1 MQFRLQFPTPAMEV
15 NKDIDVPP
23 LSLSVPSK
31 ELTLSRTLNQ
41 LPSKERD
48 EVLHEIHGVSEVLD
62 EDPGFVSQNL
72 DLLELEL
79 QQIPKKIEY
88 EMALSLSLE
97 YVTNRNFRLK
107 FLRADNYDSK
117 KAAARMVKFFE
128 WKLDLFGEDKLV
140 QEIVLSDFEPRE
152 VEAMKSGYIQLLPQR
167 DRAGRSILFT
177 IRSLLPDISL
187 ESRVNCFCL
196 VLKCFHLLPLW

>member
-1 MQFRLQFPTPAMEV
+1 MEV
-15 NKDIDVPP
+15 NKDIDMPP
-23 LSLSVPSK
+23 LSLAVPSK

-41 LPSKERD
+41 LPIKERD

-107 FLRADNYDSK
+107 FLRADNYDAK
-117 KAAARMVKFFE
+117 KAAVRMIKFFE
-128 WKLDLFGEDKLV
+128 WKLDLFGENKLV
-140 QEIVLSDFEPRE
+140 REIVLSDFEPHE
-152 VEAMKSGYIQLLPQR
+152 LEAIKSGYIQLLPQR

-177 IRSLLPDISL
+177 IRSLLPDISS

-196 VLKCFHLLPLW
+196 VLKCFCLLPLWCL

>member
-1 MQFRLQFPTPAMEV
+1 MQV
-15 NKDIDVPP
+15 NKDIDMPP
-23 LSLSVPSK
+23 LSLAVPSK

-41 LPSKERD
+41 LPIKERD

-72 DLLELEL
+72 ELLELEL

-107 FLRADNYDSK
+107 FLRADNYDAK
-117 KAAARMVKFFE
+117 KAAVRMIKFFE
-128 WKLDLFGEDKLV
+128 WKLDLFGENKLV
-140 QEIVLSDFEPRE
+140 REIVLSDFEPHE
-152 VEAMKSGYIQLLPQR
+152 LEAIKSGYIQLLPQR

-177 IRSLLPDISL
+177 IRSLLPDISS
-187 ESRVNCFCL
+187 ESRVN
-196 VLKCFHLLPLW
+196 